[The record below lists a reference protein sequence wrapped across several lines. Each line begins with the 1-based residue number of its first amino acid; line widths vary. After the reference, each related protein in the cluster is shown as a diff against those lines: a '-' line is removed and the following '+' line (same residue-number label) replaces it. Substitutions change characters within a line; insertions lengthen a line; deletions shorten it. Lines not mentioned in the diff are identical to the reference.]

1 MWEGFEIFQ
10 TRRRNFLSRPSC
22 GQEAWSRDVRGNCAN
37 IRAAKKISIVF
48 FLQYELCAERNEKC
62 LASLTNMLVGG
73 A

>member
-48 FLQYELCAERNEKC
+48 FF
-62 LASLTNMLVGG
+62 NMNFVQNIMKNVWLHSQTC
-73 A
+73 